1 MKQLGGVLGVL
12 SLQPRGISTEER
24 VEARPSGLSD
34 ADIERLIVE
43 RKAARAA
50 RNFKE
55 SDRIRDELGAAGVIL
70 EDKPD
75 GTTTWRRG

>member
-1 MKQLGGVLGVL
+1 VLY
-12 SLQPRGISTEER
+12 LQPEEFLRKTRSTTVTPEPASLVLEGQEVELRIAER
-24 VEARPSGLSD
+24 R
-34 ADIERLIVE
+34 
-43 RKAARAA
+43 AARTA

-55 SDRIRDELGAAGVIL
+55 SDRIRDELTQAGIIL